1 VLAWW
6 RVPSVVT
13 AADPNEVAAVARVP
27 IARLVDPVNR
37 FRLRHPSGYVG
48 DAFEV
53 DDLMVWGFT
62 AGLLSRLLEVGG
74 WAVPWGGANGGDV
87 RDLRPR

>member
-1 VLAWW
+1 
-6 RVPSVVT
+6 
-13 AADPNEVAAVARVP
+13 
-27 IARLVDPVNR
+27 VNR

-62 AGLLSRLLEVGG
+62 AGLLSRLLEIGG
-74 WAVPWGGANGGDV
+74 WSVAWNSDDV